1 MRFITVISGTL
12 VKLIESLKTRQMS
25 TFTKNSKSSLVML
38 QVKDLA
44 LQQSDLIAGQGI
56 SMSRKIWPKRKEKKK
71 VEGGSINGE

>member
-1 MRFITVISGTL
+1 MY
-12 VKLIESLKTRQMS
+12 LK
-25 TFTKNSKSSLVML
+25 KKKKAEGGIPAVML